1 MSPDSSNES
10 HHQRAIEFLARE
22 SQAPVSEVAQ
32 LYETARAKLEVGAR
46 IKSFVGIFALRNV
59 RKALRQR
66 AQKKPAIS
74 GRPSN

>member
-1 MSPDSSNES
+1 MYPDSSNET

-32 LYETARAKLEVGAR
+32 LYEEARAKLEVGAR
-46 IKSFVGIFALRNV
+46 IRSFVGIFALRNV

-66 AQKKPAIS
+66 RPAKPKTT
-74 GRPSN
+74 